1 MASLAAG
8 HGRSSLTIPRHFLLT
23 SRLSLWRLL
32 RALELLSS
40 PQTLKRENRYSI
52 SVAEPAWILYLL
64 LGSWAMQ
71 VISMP

>member
-1 MASLAAG
+1 
-8 HGRSSLTIPRHFLLT
+8 
-23 SRLSLWRLL
+23 
-32 RALELLSS
+32 LELLSS